1 MKFPAT
7 LLLTLMVL
15 CSQGQKVALVLSG
28 GGAKGA
34 AHIGVIRALEEN
46 QIPIDYV
53 AGTSIGAIIG
63 GLYAAGWSPDEMEK
77 LITSDD
83 FLNWAYGVI
92 DEKYTYY
99 FKMRD
104 PSPSWAV
111 FRFNKDSI
119 FQFNAPTNLI
129 SSSQMDFI
137 FMEIFSQASALA
149 QNNFDSLFVPFR
161 CVASNINKQRGEVF
175 KSGELATAVRAS
187 MTYPFYF
194 KPVTINGEVY
204 MDGGMYNNFPVD
216 AVRNDFDPDIIIGVK
231 VASGNNKPSEDNI
244 MSQLENIFMASTNY
258 QLPCNSSVLIEPKIP
273 SVNVIDFKRSK
284 EFIDMGYASAI
295 EKIPEIRM
303 FVTDSISTEK
313 LKLKRDSFKKRL
325 SPLVFR
331 NIDLSGLNENQKKFF
346 IRSFDKSDTSKSLEK
361 VKQNYFDLIAD
372 DRIQS
377 IYPVAKYDS
386 INDKFLLH
394 LNVKSQPNFVV
405 QFGGLVSSNP
415 VNEAFAEVEYN
426 NLNQWAY
433 CLSAGMHVGRFY
445 SAGQA
450 KIKFEK
456 PGKHPAT
463 LSIGMNYQQWDY
475 FKTTTRFFEDKKPSY
490 LIENDQ
496 SLFAIL
502 AFPAGNY
509 GRHDIAFRPINA
521 IHKYFQTNSFSR
533 EDIPDQTK
541 LKGLHYSYSYE
552 RNTLNKKQYA
562 FKGTFF
568 LLKAGL
574 IDGKETTTAG
584 STAQTKSEFIKKH
597 HYYYGLLK
605 YKNYFKTTKHFIIGF
620 NMDLYLSNR
629 KLFNFYLPN
638 MTFAPTYT
646 PVYEMKTLLLPQFG
660 AQQYAG
666 MGFENI
672 IKISKNF
679 DWRTEAYIFQPYK
692 SIKKSEDTGIPT
704 FSKPFEFRQGVAK
717 TALVFHSPIGP
728 LSLSVCYFT
737 GEDDPFLV
745 SFNMGYILFYPRS
758 YLP

>member
-1 MKFPAT
+1 MKFPVT
-7 LLLTLMVL
+7 ILLLLTVL
-15 CSQGQKVALVLSG
+15 CAQGQKVALVLSG

-77 LITSDD
+77 LITSDE
-83 FLNWAYGVI
+83 FLNWAYGII

-119 FQFNAPTNLI
+119 WQFNAPTNLI

-137 FMEIFSQASALA
+137 FMEIFSQASAIA
-149 QNNFDSLFVPFR
+149 KNNFDSLFIPFR
-161 CVASNINKQRGEVF
+161 CIGSNINKQRAEVF
-175 KSGELATAVRAS
+175 RNGELGTAVRAS

-194 KPVTINGEVY
+194 KPITINGEVY

-231 VASGNNKPSEDNI
+231 VASGNNKPSEDNV

-303 FVTDSISTEK
+303 FVTDSISVK
-313 LKLKRDSFKKRL
+313 ALNHKRDSFKNRR
-325 SPLVFR
+325 PPFVFK
-331 NIDLSGLNENQKKFF
+331 NIELSGLSENQKKFF
-346 IRSFDKSDTSKSLEK
+346 IRSFNKNDSSKTLEK

-377 IYPVAKYDS
+377 IYPIAKYDS
-386 INDKFLLH
+386 LSNKFVLH

-426 NLNQWAY
+426 NLNRLAY
-433 CLSAGMHVGRFY
+433 QLSAGIHVGRFY

-456 PGKHPAT
+456 PGKYPAT
-463 LSIGMNYQQWDY
+463 LSIGVNYQQWDY

-496 SLFAIL
+496 SFFAIL

-509 GRHDIAFRPINA
+509 GRHDFALRPINA
-521 IHKYFQTNSFSR
+521 NHKYFQTNSFSR

-541 LKGLHYSYSYE
+541 LTGFHYSYSFE

-562 FKGTFF
+562 FKGTFL
-568 LLKAGL
+568 LLKSGL

-584 STAQTKSEFIKKH
+584 STAQTKADFVKKH
-597 HYYYGLLK
+597 HYYYGLVR
-605 YKNYFKTTKHFIIGF
+605 YKNYFKTTRHFIIGF
-620 NMDLYLSNR
+620 NVELYASNR
-629 KLFNFYLPN
+629 ELFNFYLPN

-646 PVYEMKTLLLPQFG
+646 PVYEMRTLLLPQFG
-660 AQQYAG
+660 AQQFAG

-672 IKISKNF
+672 IKINKNF
-679 DWRTEAYIFQPYK
+679 DWRTEAYLFQPYK
-692 SIKKSEDTGIPT
+692 SIKKSENTGIPS
-704 FSKPFEFRQGVAK
+704 FSDPFEFREGVAK
-717 TALVFHSPIGP
+717 TALVFHSPVGP
-728 LSLSVCYFT
+728 LSLSLCYFT
-737 GEDDPFLV
+737 GEDDPFLI